1 MIIDRYTK
9 AVLTVIAVALMLTA
23 IQPLFAPQPSD
34 AEHQITAQLDRMN
47 RTLVGIFSKLPGSI
61 PPEQ

>member
-9 AVLTVIAVALMLTA
+9 AVLTVIAVALMLIA
-23 IQPLFAPQPSD
+23 IQPLLAPQPSN